1 MPDLNH
7 TTREIMVW
15 PDEMCAACKKNDAEH
30 CPLLSVMTE
39 YGIEFVSGCRVWE
52 CNLYDPD
59 TESEHYIPEIGSPN
73 RLDRL
78 TEQTIKALTKQIEYL
93 LKRANECP

>member
-7 TTREIMVW
+7 STQEIMVW

-30 CPLLSVMTE
+30 CPLLSVLVS
-39 YGIEFVSGCRVWE
+39 YNIEFVSGCRVWE
-52 CNLYDPD
+52 CKLYDPD
-59 TESEHYIPEIGSPN
+59 TESEHYIPEIGSPD
-73 RLDRL
+73 RIDRL
-78 TEQTIKALTKQIEYL
+78 VEQSIKALTKQIEYL